1 MLKVTNIMELI
12 KAGMKGE
19 SHDAMCHVLE
29 QVEKDSLSA
38 VEYVAKADDGNEGMT
53 LPFDYPREMYPK
65 GWTDFSVPPIYI
77 CGDDVIKE
85 VVTCDSKTRVCK
97 REIKRLSK
105 STVNTVY
112 GKGFVGNLRFY
123 EGFSNEPGY
132 GADYRWT
139 TSTVGGNK
147 VNLFNPTGY
156 ELYEGEFP
164 HIDRLLAQV
173 FGRENMTRAYDYFSL
188 AWQKPNQMLPVLV
201 LISRENG
208 TGKSTFLHF
217 IERFSSGNAVI
228 LGEDALDNQFNSYIT
243 KAFVMVDEM
252 RNGRRHMSKIK
263 QLATASSM
271 ELNLK
276 GIQQQSVHTFAKLIL
291 AGNDVDK
298 IIAADKYDQRYWVR
312 ELQEIPQTEWVA
324 DFDDRLREEIPA
336 FAQFISTRKIET
348 PKTSRM
354 WFSHEDLKTAALENI
369 VRHSRSRCLK
379 DIMDFANRYAE
390 ERDVDSIQA
399 TVKDIQQYFRQV
411 NIKHCDR
418 DILKA
423 LREELGL
430 RNRENATTY
439 TKYSGDE
446 GKGKFYD
453 IPAEQENCNENTQAE
468 IMDEEEMPF

>member
-1 MLKVTNIMELI
+1 MLDNIIKFIETSVKETDFDALNRTLAQVGNVTMRKVEFVEKTDAASTGMEL
-12 KAGMKGE
+12 
-19 SHDAMCHVLE
+19 
-29 QVEKDSLSA
+29 
-38 VEYVAKADDGNEGMT
+38 T
-53 LPFDYPREMYPK
+53 FDYPREMYPE
-65 GWTDFSVPPIYI
+65 GWSDFSVPPIYI

-105 STVNTVY
+105 STINTVY
-112 GKGFVGNLRFY
+112 GKGFVGSLQFY

-139 TSTVGGNK
+139 TSTVGGHK

-156 ELYEGEFP
+156 ELCEGEFP

-369 VRHSRSRCLK
+369 VRHSRSRCCK
-379 DIMDFANRYAE
+379 DIIDFANRYAE
-390 ERDVDSIQA
+390 ERGVTSICA
-399 TVKDIQQYFRQV
+399 KVGDIQQYFRMM
-411 NIKHCDR
+411 NIKYSDMEIMR
-418 DILKA
+418 A

-430 RNRENATTY
+430 TNTKNPSMY
-439 TKYSGDE
+439 TNFL
-446 GKGKFYD
+446 GKETKGRYYT
-453 IPAEQENCNENTQAE
+453 IAAEL
-468 IMDEEEMPF
+468 DDVFEEDTVVEDDMPF